1 MSLTCEPNKPTPSYL
16 VRRLQQIKRDI
27 GLSPIFNV
35 STKVTPCIENF
46 VSPTYPCDGNMGK
59 PVTGL
64 TVGCP
69 SGYTITSGYSLDLS
83 GLICVSG
90 VTSANTITVNPPL
103 LHNLSEVSS
112 FDITFDFSSGNTMY
126 TGYTGWFCYS
136 VSNTLPATTL
146 YPTCTPYSSITGN
159 SLTRTFTI
167 NNDILNSQQLS
178 SVDNEYTVRSWNK
191 FTSKCM
197 TNNLGNTGITID
209 TSLPYINADND
220 CYFVT
225 TVNPPT
231 PLFSYIA
238 TDIFENITFVNETLS
253 NFLSSDADG
262 SEIVENSNVF
272 QLRNKPVGGQ
282 VVISINGIT
291 VDKNQY
297 SVDARNKIV
306 TFLDVTLESR
316 DTIQSYYNT
325 SPLTEESFNDL
336 NDVVRLEVFS
346 VTGITTGVTSSSTA
360 TTYTNIVNYNVD
372 NNRNEIFLN
381 EKIDPNV
388 DPVMTINGVNVVY
401 NIDFFKSNFVANKL
415 IMGENTIIKAGDV
428 ISVYY
433 YYTGHNNA
441 GDLGILKT
449 NKPIIQW
456 FSNQNIIK
464 SAISNGVFTVEI
476 ADRNDPTYSNI
487 LNENQPDTTL
497 YNNTLSNYNLEMN
510 PITTTSIKNYIYRVK
525 FTKNYVTQIVNNTY
539 QTETYSKSGS
549 FSLNWDFINNTNF

>member
-46 VSPTYPCDGNMGK
+46 VSPTYPCDGNVCK
-59 PVTGL
+59 AVTGL
-64 TVGCP
+64 TIGCP
-69 SGYTITSGYSLDLS
+69 SGYTLTSG
-83 GLICVSG
+83 GTVCMSG
-90 VTSANTITVNPPL
+90 VTSADTITVNPSC

-126 TGYTGWFCYS
+126 TGYTGQFCYS
-136 VSNTLPATTL
+136 VSNTLPAAIIL
-146 YPTCTPYSSITGN
+146 PVCTSYSGITGN

-167 NNDILNSQQLS
+167 NSDIS

-209 TSLPYINADND
+209 TSPYINVDNN

-225 TVNPPT
+225 TVNPPAPLLQYINA
-231 PLFSYIA
+231 PLFQ
-238 TDIFENITFVNETLS
+238 NISFVNESLGNLITT
-253 NFLSSDADG
+253 NSDGGD
-262 SEIVENSNVF
+262 IIENSNVF
-272 QLRNKPVGGQ
+272 QLRNKPVGGI

-291 VDKNQY
+291 VDKRQYTVNQTTR
-297 SVDARNKIV
+297 VV
-306 TFLDVTLESR
+306 TFVGVTLEST
-316 DTIQSYYNT
+316 DVIQAYYNK
-325 SPLTEESFNDL
+325 SPLTDDSLTKLD
-336 NDVVRLEVFS
+336 DVVKLEVFS
-346 VTGITTGVTSSSTA
+346 VTGITTGVTSSATA

-372 NNRNEIFLN
+372 NDRNEIFLT
-381 EKIDPNV
+381 EKMDPNIG
-388 DPVMTINGVNVVY
+388 PIITINGVNMVY
-401 NIDFFKSNFVANKL
+401 NIDFFRSNFVDNKL
-415 IMGENTIIKAGDV
+415 IMGENIIIKAGDI

-433 YYTGHNNA
+433 YYTGYNNA
-441 GDLGILKT
+441 GDLGTLRI
-449 NKPIIQW
+449 NKPTIQW
-456 FSNQNIIK
+456 STNQNIMK
-464 SAISNGVFTVEI
+464 TLLSNGMFTVEI

-487 LNENQPDTTL
+487 LKTNTTL
-497 YNNTLSNYNLEMN
+497 YNNTLSNYTLEVG
-510 PITTTSIKNYIYRVK
+510 PITTTSVKNYIYRVK
-525 FTKNYVTQIVNNTY
+525 FTKNYVTQRAVNSY